1 MKVVSL
7 IGPPG
12 SGKSTVGK
20 LLADKLSFA
29 FLDSDEFIQKAES
42 LTIAQIFQLKGEPAF
57 RQMETKLVATLKVS
71 PESFLKD
78 KKSGLLFATGG
89 GLPCQA
95 DNLDILRELGEIV
108 YLTADLD
115 VLVTRVKTKFD
126 RPLLNSKQNQA
137 TVTGTENETRLLL
150 ANLIKQRE
158 HVYERSR
165 YKIDTSALNPELVCN
180 GIIELLN
187 SG

>member
-1 MKVVSL
+1 MQVVSL

-20 LLADKLSFA
+20 LLADKLSWA
-29 FLDSDEFIQKAES
+29 FLDSDEYIQEAES
-42 LTIAQIFQLKGEPAF
+42 LTIAQIFKLKGEPAF
-57 RQMETKLVATLKVS
+57 RQMEIDLVTALKDS
-71 PESFLKD
+71 PQSFLKN

-95 DNLDILRELGEIV
+95 NNFAILQELGEIV

-115 VLVTRVKTKFD
+115 ILVTRVKTKSD

-137 TVTGTENETRLLL
+137 TATGTENETRLLL

-158 HVYERSR
+158 HVYGRSR
-165 YKIDTSALNPELVCN
+165 YKIDTSALNPEQVCN